1 MTDGLENNTGVAVNP
16 APVTDSAISQDT
28 KNISSEPTIT
38 TGAEELA
45 PKVEAAIAKPEKT
58 FSRDE
63 VAKIVNAEK
72 NKALEKEREKIRSE
86 FTTQQQNQA
95 SAKTYTEQEIEGIV
109 HRVAEQRVQQVV
121 ANKIV
126 EEFSSKMLAGKS
138 KYPDFEEAVSKL
150 DLTKA
155 PILVQWANS
164 VDNTA
169 DIIYDIAKNPAKL
182 VTILAL
188 AGHSPDLAFDELKKL
203 SSSIKQNEDALKRQ
217 QPKEPLS
224 QVQPSNTGVDNGSK
238 TITDLRKEKWLW
250 A

>member
-1 MTDGLENNTGVAVNP
+1 MTDGLENNVGENTNLSP
-16 APVTDSAISQDT
+16 KTEISNQDT
-28 KNISSEPTIT
+28 SDSVSPSSVTVQESTVNKQ
-38 TGAEELA
+38 E
-45 PKVEAAIAKPEKT
+45 VVAKPEKV

-72 NKALEKEREKIRSE
+72 NKALEREREKIRSE
-86 FTTQQQNQA
+86 LTTQQQSNAQ
-95 SAKTYTEQEIEGIV
+95 TGQGRIYTEQEIESIV
-109 HRVAEQRVQQVV
+109 NKVADQRVHQVV

-126 EEFSSKMLAGKS
+126 DEFSSKMLAAKS
-138 KYPDFEEAVSKL
+138 KYSDFEETVGKL
-150 DLTKA
+150 NLVQN

-188 AGHSPDLAFDELKKL
+188 AGHSPELAFDEVKKL
-203 SSSIKQNEDALKRQ
+203 SSSIKQNEEALKRQ